1 MPMLRLV
8 SLDLCD
14 ASDGDFEIPDV
25 SYRRAIFFKKKDS
38 QLLSGSVTEVSTL
51 CNLYCTVLV
60 CAHHLTLF
68 V

>member
-25 SYRRAIFFKKKDS
+25 SYRRAIFFLKKIPNYYQGLWQKFRHYATFIV
-38 QLLSGSVTEVSTL
+38 Q
-51 CNLYCTVLV
+51 Y
-60 CAHHLTLF
+60 
-68 V
+68 